1 MIPPSYLFIQSA
13 IQSFNKYS
21 LRFWYVPDILLVTED
36 PNVSKSNSYEYQYV
50 SVTPFIL
57 LGDLKKCIKYSQDS
71 LK

>member
-13 IQSFNKYS
+13 SQSFNKYS
-21 LRFWYVPDILLVTED
+21 LRFWYVPGILLVTKD

-57 LGDLKKCIKYSQDS
+57 LGDFKKMY
-71 LK
+71 